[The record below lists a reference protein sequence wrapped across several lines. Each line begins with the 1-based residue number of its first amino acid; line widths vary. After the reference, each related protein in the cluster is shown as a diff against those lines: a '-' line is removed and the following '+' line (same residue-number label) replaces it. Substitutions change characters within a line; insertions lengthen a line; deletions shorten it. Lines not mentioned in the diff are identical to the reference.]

1 MNSRSAEPMMAA
13 AQSRAA
19 GNREVAG
26 QVVGVLDHE
35 VPGVRDPFAS
45 EFHNLHLGCHLVE
58 PNVDSTP
65 FEADGQV
72 GADGRASGQAVA
84 GTDPGDNGVGGEE
97 INRGDP
103 AGIGH
108 EDGGTSQPVPVV
120 DGRARLAESPEGR
133 QMGPDHRT
141 VPCRFRTDP
150 EGPRDLVSER
160 LRAQQQLVCRAGQAQ
175 RLKTGHG
182 PIFD

>member
-1 MNSRSAEPMMAA
+1 MPPR
-13 AQSRAA
+13 RT
-19 GNREVAG
+19 
-26 QVVGVLDHE
+26 
-35 VPGVRDPFAS
+35 
-45 EFHNLHLGCHLVE
+45 
-58 PNVDSTP
+58 NVDSTP

-72 GADGRASGQAVA
+72 GADGRARGQAVA

-160 LRAQQQLVCRAGQAQ
+160 LRAEQQLVCRAGQAQ